1 MLTMPPEGARI
12 AGARAI
18 GAFFGTVP
26 LDGRLDR
33 ISLVAARANGQP
45 ALAAYAEDLGDKLR
59 RPYGVMV
66 FACEGNHI
74 AGITG
79 FPQPVLFELFGL
91 PAFVPVNSRS
101 RPVPGSP

>member
-1 MLTMPPEGARI
+1 MFIRCLTAVVTSAIYWAKPPSPVTA
-12 AGARAI
+12 
-18 GAFFGTVP
+18 
-26 LDGRLDR
+26 
-33 ISLVAARANGQP
+33 QP
-45 ALAAYAEDLGDKLR
+45 ALAAYAEDPGDKLR

-91 PAFVPVNSRS
+91 PAFVPVNARS
-101 RPVPGSP
+101 RPVPGSS